1 MIVQPRVILCA
12 KMGEPVNAVFVI
24 VLLDGKK
31 PLIVAAGILLIQT
44 KIARERYI
52 TARRGFVNQSVKM
65 PLALLL
71 AINPKTPLDV
81 IVRVAVCVFLDT

>member
-1 MIVQPRVILCA
+1 MIVQPRVIPCA
-12 KMGEPVNAVFVI
+12 KMEEPVNAVFVI
-24 VLLDGKK
+24 VLLDGKR

-71 AINPKTPLDV
+71 ATSRKTLLDV
-81 IVRVAVCVFLDT
+81 IVKVSVNA